1 MLRPLGSFNLRRKTV
16 TQGRGPKQ
24 RRTSSDATEPKQ
36 RPWRVAWRVAHRGR
50 QRSGRG
56 RGGLP
61 ASCRWPHLPC
71 RVAALRAFRVR
82 GCPRPPRGRTER
94 RTPMQG
100 ALRAAP
106 HAGASSWSCGS
117 RTVKT
122 RRRAEEAQRQ
132 AVRTDETRRPGVPG
146 AVALPERGR
155 PCPSSRGAGLR
166 TPAALSPWPAVARR
180 LPGRCAWGG
189 GVPRAGEPPLPRGL
203 AIPWPRPRP
212 HWLCLCP

>member
-1 MLRPLGSFNLRRKTV
+1 MARGVARGSPGAAAERAWAGRPSRVLPLAAPAVPSGS
-16 TQGRGPKQ
+16 
-24 RRTSSDATEPKQ
+24 SA
-36 RPWRVAWRVAHRGR
+36 
-50 QRSGRG
+50 
-56 RGGLP
+56 GLP
-61 ASCRWPHLPC
+61 CAGL
-71 RVAALRAFRVR
+71 
-82 GCPRPPRGRTER
+82 PRPPRGRTER

-100 ALRAAP
+100 ALRATP

-122 RRRAEEAQRQ
+122 RRRPEEAQRQ

-212 HWLCLCP
+212 HRLCLCP